1 MRAASRFLP
10 AAFCFVFGL
19 NVWATAADTKEPL
32 PWDDIE
38 SLPPAAAV
46 LLQDKKFAEAADEL
60 DKLAAAAGAPR
71 DRLLF
76 ARGRALHFA
85 GRYDDAANVFAAVER
100 EFTKSP
106 WARRARFARAVSL
119 AKKGDFASAELIY
132 RAEAEHLLS
141 HERKQEL
148 ADIYLDFARRYAT
161 PRTERSPPD
170 QPPPDYAK
178 AVEFFNQA
186 LDLGPKPD
194 LRPEIELQ
202 LAHCFRLSN
211 NFEEAANRYA
221 AFVRDRPDDV
231 RQPEA
236 RYRLGECR
244 QKQGRA
250 ADARRV
256 WQDLAA
262 LWPGDKRPPGPDQAE
277 FVALAVYGI
286 ASTYGLP
293 TPTGDDDLAAGIA
306 ALEAFLKQFPDHR
319 LADDARVQLVTSR
332 IHRGRFA

>member
-106 WARRARFARAVSL
+106 
-119 AKKGDFASAELIY
+119 
-132 RAEAEHLLS
+132 
-141 HERKQEL
+141 
-148 ADIYLDFARRYAT
+148 
-161 PRTERSPPD
+161 
-170 QPPPDYAK
+170 
-178 AVEFFNQA
+178 
-186 LDLGPKPD
+186 
-194 LRPEIELQ
+194 
-202 LAHCFRLSN
+202 
-211 NFEEAANRYA
+211 
-221 AFVRDRPDDV
+221 
-231 RQPEA
+231 
-236 RYRLGECR
+236 
-244 QKQGRA
+244 
-250 ADARRV
+250 
-256 WQDLAA
+256 
-262 LWPGDKRPPGPDQAE
+262 
-277 FVALAVYGI
+277 
-286 ASTYGLP
+286 
-293 TPTGDDDLAAGIA
+293 
-306 ALEAFLKQFPDHR
+306 
-319 LADDARVQLVTSR
+319 
-332 IHRGRFA
+332 